1 MKGASALKNKITLSE
16 EKRKEMIVTIQ
27 NYFEQ
32 ERDEVLGDLAASIIL
47 DFIINQLGPDFYNQ
61 GIYDSYRYMNDR
73 VEDILGLQK

>member
-1 MKGASALKNKITLSE
+1 MKGASALKNKITLTK

-32 ERDEVLGDLAASIIL
+32 ERDEVLGDLAASILL
-47 DFIINQLGPDFYNQ
+47 DFIINELGSDFYNQ
-61 GIYDSYRYMNDR
+61 GVYDSYRYMNDR